1 MVSSLDFLK
10 GTRIGKKENNLIKV
24 LMIIGT
30 RPEIIKCF
38 PVIKALREDEDF
50 DVRVVFTGQHRELLD
65 MMIEDIGIDDYIN
78 LRIFEDGQSLSKITS
93 HALEALDTLEE
104 RDFDYCLVQG
114 DTTTVFAGAL
124 WAFYNKIKV
133 GHIEAGLRSENIYSP
148 YPEEANRKMV
158 SQIAHLNFAP
168 TEAARENLIHDGIDE
183 NSIFVTGNTVI
194 DALQLSYREDY
205 KFKNEFL
212 NNLPAGKKVLMTAHR
227 RENQDNLEEIFTAI
241 RDAAVKNDAHVIFPM
256 HLTPRIREAA
266 DKYLA
271 PSDNFTL
278 IEPISYY
285 DMVHLI
291 SQVDMVVTDSGGLQE
306 EAPGFGKPV
315 LVIRRETERPEGIE
329 AGTCKL
335 VGNEYKAIY
344 ENLDELLQMGSEYEK
359 MSHAV
364 NPYGD
369 GKASLRIRD
378 ILKGDKR

>member
-1 MVSSLDFLK
+1 M
-10 GTRIGKKENNLIKV
+10 IKV
-24 LMIIGT
+24 LIIIGT

-38 PVIKALREDEDF
+38 PVIKALREDNNFELK
-50 DVRVVFTGQHRELLD
+50 VVFTGQHRELLD
-65 MMIEDIGIDDYIN
+65 MMIEDIGITDYEN
-78 LRIFEDGQSLSKITS
+78 LRIFEDGQSLSSITS
-93 HALEALDTLEE
+93 NALTALDKIEE

-133 GHIEAGLRSENIYSP
+133 GHIEAGLRSNNIYSP

-168 TEAARENLIHDGIDE
+168 TENAKKNLLNDGIDE
-183 NSIFVTGNTVI
+183 KTIFVTGNTVI
-194 DALQLSYREDY
+194 DALKMSYRDDY

-212 NNLPAGKKVLMTAHR
+212 NKLPDGKKVLMTCHR
-227 RENQDNLEEIFTAI
+227 RENQDNLEEIFTAV
-241 RDAAVKNDAHVIFPM
+241 RDAVTKYDAHVIFPM
-256 HLTPRIREAA
+256 HLTPRIRQAA
-266 DKYLA
+266 DKYLKDC
-271 PSDNFTL
+271 DNFTL
-278 IEPISYY
+278 IEPLSYY

-291 SQVDMVVTDSGGLQE
+291 KKVDVVVTDSGGLQE

-315 LVIRRETERPEGIE
+315 LVIRRETERPEGID

-335 VGNEYKAIY
+335 VGNNYDKIFDNLCELLKMEDEYK
-344 ENLDELLQMGSEYEK
+344 K

-378 ILKGDKR
+378 ILKGDY